1 MERKRYIYIYIERE
15 NYIIL
20 KRDVI
25 VKHSFIHF
33 IILFL
38 LYYYIIIIVLFI
50 NYQLIDDLQI

>member
-33 IILFL
+33 IILFI
-38 LYYYIIIIVLFI
+38 LYYYIIIIVLII
-50 NYQLIDDLQI
+50 NY